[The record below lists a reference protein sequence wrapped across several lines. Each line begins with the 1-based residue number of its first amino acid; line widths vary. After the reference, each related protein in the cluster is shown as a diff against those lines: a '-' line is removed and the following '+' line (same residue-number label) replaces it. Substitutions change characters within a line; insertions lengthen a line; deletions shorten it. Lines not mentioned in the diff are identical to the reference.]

1 MCIIWQDRTSIFKE
15 NLLLHSVFP
24 DFLNFYSIQCV
35 FPHVKL
41 SLEVQYLVMQSA
53 SVSYLP
59 TFCFFPFILLTY
71 SSNPEEKKKP
81 AMTCLCEVKTEAIN
95 MQE

>member
-1 MCIIWQDRTSIFKE
+1 
-15 NLLLHSVFP
+15 
-24 DFLNFYSIQCV
+24 
-35 FPHVKL
+35 
-41 SLEVQYLVMQSA
+41 MQSA
-53 SVSYLP
+53 NVSYRP